1 VPGRSSEVTDKSL
14 EQRVEDLDAKV
25 EQLQGRIGEL
35 ASGMVRVVT
44 EADPHP
50 AEDPAVAELSA
61 RVASL
66 QQRVEELSNG
76 MVRVAT
82 EVVPHA
88 SRAAAEEGSSGTV
101 KKPDDIVAWAGSSA
115 LLPRISTLCFVL
127 VVALALRTVTD
138 SDVIE
143 KHVGSLLGMVYAAA
157 IMLVGWLR
165 YRKGSAIAPVFSVS
179 GALLMF
185 SIIIETHT
193 RFGSLPTVPAYLLLL
208 GTGVW
213 MAYTGRTAKSL
224 APTVVGILGMAIA
237 GVALNFPVPSLPLLA
252 LLLLAANAVA
262 FATALEL
269 KHDWLRWVLFA
280 LTGFVMQVWAFRVK
294 VVLLDPDFPSP
305 YLFPYW
311 FVPAVTVLALFF
323 FGSAFL
329 GMYRTHR
336 ERKLAFDYVAPA
348 ASAFVFF
355 TAAQHV
361 AVPLWQSGIG
371 LGVTGLVAASALLGI
386 ASFMVKGEK
395 LSALEFNSFTLAA
408 VVLLV
413 LSLSA
418 ATGALLAAVPLLSAA
433 AFHLAIISDRW
444 QSGGTRAISYLMQV
458 FVALAL
464 AGALAAGQA
473 GVPLLLG
480 IAASGTVA
488 VVGLLHYR
496 WSRRKSPPV
505 DSVVFSR
512 VDRKDLGGVSL
523 LLASL
528 TGWFFLYRVGVY
540 NFLLSTGGGGEV
552 GNAFSGAQS
561 LLINLA
567 AIGFFVLAYVRRSRE
582 LRNVALLITLVG
594 AAKVFLYDLVGV
606 EGIPRVLSVFSFG
619 FVAAAASYVLGR
631 WQKVSPSGRS
641 KDVEEAAV
649 SATGAG

>member
-1 VPGRSSEVTDKSL
+1 VTDKSL
-14 EQRVEDLDAKV
+14 EQRVEGLSARI
-25 EQLQGRIGEL
+25 EQLQDRVGEL
-35 ASGMVRVVT
+35 AAGMVTMVT
-44 EADPHP
+44 EVAPE
-50 AEDPAVAELSA
+50 AEN
-61 RVASL
+61 R
-66 QQRVEELSNG
+66 RVEELAAQVAKLQKKVETMTAG
-76 MVRVAT
+76 MVTMVTDVIPEA
-82 EVVPHA
+82 E
-88 SRAAAEEGSSGTV
+88 RAAAAEKAVSPA
-101 KKPDDIVAWAGSSA
+101 KKPDGIVAWAGSSA

-138 SDVIE
+138 SGVIE

-157 IMLVGWLR
+157 IMLVGWFR
-165 YRKGSAIAPVFSVS
+165 YRKGSSIAPVFSIS

-193 RFGSLPTVPAYLLLL
+193 RFGSLPTAPAYLLLL
-208 GTGVW
+208 GTGVG
-213 MAYTGRTAKSL
+213 MAFTGRTAKSL
-224 APTVVGILGMAIA
+224 APTVAGTLGMALA

-252 LLLLAANAVA
+252 VLLLAANAM
-262 FATALEL
+262 ALAAALDL
-269 KHDWLRWVLFA
+269 KRDWLRWVLFA
-280 LTGFVMQVWAFRVK
+280 LTGVVMQVWSFRVK
-294 VVLLDPDFPSP
+294 AVLLDPDFPSP

-311 FVPAVTVLALFF
+311 FIPAVAVLALFF

-329 GMYRTHR
+329 GMYRIHR

-361 AVPLWQSGIG
+361 AIPLWESGVG

-386 ASFMVKGEK
+386 ASFMVRGKR
-395 LSALEFNSFTLAA
+395 LSALEFNSFTVAA

-413 LSLSA
+413 LALSA
-418 ATGALLAAVPLLSAA
+418 ATGALLAAVPLLSAS

-444 QSGGTRAISYLMQV
+444 QSGGTRVISYLMQV

-464 AGALAAGQA
+464 AAVLAGGQA

-496 WSRRKSPPV
+496 WCRRKSPPA

-512 VDRKDLGGVSL
+512 IDKRDLGGVSL
-523 LLASL
+523 LFASL

-540 NFLLSTGGGGEV
+540 NFLLSTGGGKEI

-561 LLINLA
+561 LLINAA
-567 AIGFFVLAYVRRSRE
+567 AIGFFVLAYVSRNRE

-631 WQKVSPSGRS
+631 WQKAPPPGKSEDAG
-641 KDVEEAAV
+641 EAA
-649 SATGAG
+649 AAAGGD

>member
-1 VPGRSSEVTDKSL
+1 VTDKSL
-14 EQRVEDLDAKV
+14 EQRVEGLSARI
-25 EQLQGRIGEL
+25 EQLQDRVGEL
-35 ASGMVRVVT
+35 AAGMVTMVT
-44 EADPHP
+44 EVAPE
-50 AEDPAVAELSA
+50 AEN
-61 RVASL
+61 R
-66 QQRVEELSNG
+66 RVEELAAQVAKLQKKVETMTAG
-76 MVRVAT
+76 MVTMVTDVIPEA
-82 EVVPHA
+82 E
-88 SRAAAEEGSSGTV
+88 RAAAAEKAVSPA

-138 SDVIE
+138 SGVIE

-157 IMLVGWLR
+157 IMLVGWFR
-165 YRKGSAIAPVFSVS
+165 YRKGSSIAPVFSIS

-193 RFGSLPTVPAYLLLL
+193 RFGSLPTAPAYLLLL
-208 GTGVW
+208 GTGVG
-213 MAYTGRTAKSL
+213 MAFTGRTAKSL
-224 APTVVGILGMAIA
+224 APTVAGTLGMALA

-252 LLLLAANAVA
+252 VLLLAANAM
-262 FATALEL
+262 ALAAALDL
-269 KHDWLRWVLFA
+269 KRDWLRWVLFA
-280 LTGFVMQVWAFRVK
+280 LTGVVMQVWSFRVK
-294 VVLLDPDFPSP
+294 AVLLDPDFPSP

-311 FVPAVTVLALFF
+311 FIPAVAVLALFF

-329 GMYRTHR
+329 GMYRIHR

-361 AVPLWQSGIG
+361 AIPLWESGVG

-386 ASFMVKGEK
+386 ASFMVRGKR
-395 LSALEFNSFTLAA
+395 LSALEFNSFTVAA

-413 LSLSA
+413 LALSA
-418 ATGALLAAVPLLSAA
+418 ATGALLAAVPLLSAS

-444 QSGGTRAISYLMQV
+444 QSGGTRVISYLMQV

-464 AGALAAGQA
+464 AAVLAGGQA

-496 WSRRKSPPV
+496 WCRRKSPPA

-512 VDRKDLGGVSL
+512 IDKRDLGGVSL
-523 LLASL
+523 LFASL

-540 NFLLSTGGGGEV
+540 NFLLSTGGGKEI

-561 LLINLA
+561 LLINAA
-567 AIGFFVLAYVRRSRE
+567 AIGFFVLAYVSRNRE

-631 WQKVSPSGRS
+631 WQKAPPPGKSEDAG
-641 KDVEEAAV
+641 EAAA
-649 SATGAG
+649 SAVGGD

>member
-1 VPGRSSEVTDKSL
+1 VS
-14 EQRVEDLDAKV
+14 
-25 EQLQGRIGEL
+25 
-35 ASGMVRVVT
+35 
-44 EADPHP
+44 P
-50 AEDPAVAELSA
+50 A
-61 RVASL
+61 
-66 QQRVEELSNG
+66 
-76 MVRVAT
+76 
-82 EVVPHA
+82 
-88 SRAAAEEGSSGTV
+88 
-101 KKPDDIVAWAGSSA
+101 KKPDGIVAWAGSSA

-138 SDVIE
+138 SGVIE

-157 IMLVGWLR
+157 IMLIGWFR
-165 YRKGSAIAPVFSVS
+165 YRKGSSIAPVFSIS

-193 RFGSLPTVPAYLLLL
+193 RFGSLTTAPAYLLLL
-208 GTGVW
+208 GTGVG
-213 MAYTGRTAKSL
+213 MAFTGRTAKSL
-224 APTVVGILGMAIA
+224 APTVAGTLGMALA

-252 LLLLAANAVA
+252 VLLLAANAM
-262 FATALEL
+262 ALASALDL
-269 KHDWLRWVLFA
+269 KRDWLRWVLFA
-280 LTGFVMQVWAFRVK
+280 LTGVVMQIWAFRVK

-311 FVPAVTVLALFF
+311 FIPAVAVLALFF

-329 GMYRTHR
+329 GMYRIHR

-361 AVPLWQSGIG
+361 AIPLWESGVG
-371 LGVTGLVAASALLGI
+371 LGVTGVVAASALLGI
-386 ASFMVKGEK
+386 ASFMVRGKR
-395 LSALEFNSFTLAA
+395 LSALEFNSFTFAA

-413 LSLSA
+413 LALSA
-418 ATGALLAAVPLLSAA
+418 ATGAVLAAVPLLSAA

-444 QSGGTRAISYLMQV
+444 QSGGTRVISYLMQV

-464 AGALAAGQA
+464 ASVLAAGQA

-496 WSRRKSPPV
+496 WSRRKSPPA

-512 VDRKDLGGVSL
+512 IDKRDLGGVSL
-523 LLASL
+523 LFASL

-540 NFLLSTGGGGEV
+540 NFLLSTGGGKEI

-561 LLINLA
+561 LLINAA
-567 AIGFFVLAYVRRSRE
+567 AIGFFVLAYVSRNRE

-631 WQKVSPSGRS
+631 WQKAPPPGKSEDAG
-641 KDVEEAAV
+641 EAAA
-649 SATGAG
+649 SAVGGD

>member
-1 VPGRSSEVTDKSL
+1 MTDKSL
-14 EQRVEDLDAKV
+14 EQRVEGLSARI
-25 EQLQGRIGEL
+25 EQLQDRVGEL
-35 ASGMVRVVT
+35 AAGMVTMVT
-44 EADPHP
+44 EVAPE
-50 AEDPAVAELSA
+50 AEN
-61 RVASL
+61 R
-66 QQRVEELSNG
+66 RVEELAAQVAKLQKKVETMTAG
-76 MVRVAT
+76 MVTMVTDVIPEA
-82 EVVPHA
+82 E
-88 SRAAAEEGSSGTV
+88 RAAAAEKAVSPA
-101 KKPDDIVAWAGSSA
+101 KKPDGIVAWAGSSA

-138 SDVIE
+138 SGVIE

-157 IMLVGWLR
+157 IMLVGWFR
-165 YRKGSAIAPVFSVS
+165 YRKGSSIAPVFSIS

-193 RFGSLPTVPAYLLLL
+193 RFGSLPTAPAYLLLL
-208 GTGVW
+208 GTGVG
-213 MAYTGRTAKSL
+213 MAFTGRTAKSL
-224 APTVVGILGMAIA
+224 APTVAGTLGMALA

-252 LLLLAANAVA
+252 VLLLAANAM
-262 FATALEL
+262 ALASALDL
-269 KHDWLRWVLFA
+269 KRDWLRWVLFA
-280 LTGFVMQVWAFRVK
+280 LTGVVMQVWSFRVK
-294 VVLLDPDFPSP
+294 AVLLDPDFPSP

-311 FVPAVTVLALFF
+311 FIPAVAVLALFF

-329 GMYRTHR
+329 GMYRIHR

-361 AVPLWQSGIG
+361 AIPLWESGVG

-386 ASFMVKGEK
+386 ASFMVRGKR
-395 LSALEFNSFTLAA
+395 LSALEFNSFTVAA

-413 LSLSA
+413 LALSA
-418 ATGALLAAVPLLSAA
+418 ATGALLAAVPLLSAS

-444 QSGGTRAISYLMQV
+444 QSGGTRVISYLMQV

-464 AGALAAGQA
+464 AAVLAGGQA

-496 WSRRKSPPV
+496 WCRRKSPPA

-512 VDRKDLGGVSL
+512 IDKRDLGGVSL
-523 LLASL
+523 LFASL

-540 NFLLSTGGGGEV
+540 NFLLSTGGGKEI

-561 LLINLA
+561 LLINAA
-567 AIGFFVLAYVRRSRE
+567 AIGFFVLAYVSRNRE

-631 WQKVSPSGRS
+631 WQKAPPPGKSEDAG
-641 KDVEEAAV
+641 EAAA
-649 SATGAG
+649 SAVGGD

>member
-1 VPGRSSEVTDKSL
+1 MTDKSL
-14 EQRVEDLDAKV
+14 EQRVEGLSARI
-25 EQLQGRIGEL
+25 EQLQDRVGEL
-35 ASGMVRVVT
+35 AAGMVTMVT
-44 EADPHP
+44 EVAPE
-50 AEDPAVAELSA
+50 AEN
-61 RVASL
+61 R
-66 QQRVEELSNG
+66 RVEELAAQVAKLQKKVETMTAG
-76 MVRVAT
+76 MVTMVTDVIPEA
-82 EVVPHA
+82 E
-88 SRAAAEEGSSGTV
+88 RAAAAEKAVSPA
-101 KKPDDIVAWAGSSA
+101 KKPDGIVAWAGSSA

-138 SDVIE
+138 SGVIE

-157 IMLVGWLR
+157 IMLIGWFR
-165 YRKGSAIAPVFSVS
+165 YRKGSSIAPVFSIS

-193 RFGSLPTVPAYLLLL
+193 RFGSLPTAPAYLLLL
-208 GTGVW
+208 GTGVG
-213 MAYTGRTAKSL
+213 MAFTGRTAKSL
-224 APTVVGILGMAIA
+224 APTVAGTLGMALA

-252 LLLLAANAVA
+252 VLLLAANAM
-262 FATALEL
+262 ALASALDL
-269 KHDWLRWVLFA
+269 KRDWLRWALFA
-280 LTGFVMQVWAFRVK
+280 LTGVVMQIWAFRVK
-294 VVLLDPDFPSP
+294 AVLLDPDFPSP

-311 FVPAVTVLALFF
+311 FIPAVAVLALFF

-329 GMYRTHR
+329 GMYRIHR

-361 AVPLWQSGIG
+361 AIPLWESGIG
-371 LGVTGLVAASALLGI
+371 LGVTGVVAASALMGI
-386 ASFMVKGEK
+386 ASFMVKGK
-395 LSALEFNSFTLAA
+395 RLSALEFNSFTFAA

-413 LSLSA
+413 LALSA
-418 ATGALLAAVPLLSAA
+418 ATGALLAAVPLLSAS

-444 QSGGTRAISYLMQV
+444 QSGGTRVISYLMQV

-464 AGALAAGQA
+464 AAVLAGGQA

-496 WSRRKSPPV
+496 WCRRKSPPA

-512 VDRKDLGGVSL
+512 IDKRDLGGVSL
-523 LLASL
+523 LFASL

-540 NFLLSTGGGGEV
+540 NFLLSTGGGKEI

-561 LLINLA
+561 LLINAA
-567 AIGFFVLAYVRRSRE
+567 AIGFFVLAYVSRNRE

-631 WQKVSPSGRS
+631 WQKAPPPGKSEDAG
-641 KDVEEAAV
+641 EAAA
-649 SATGAG
+649 SAVGGD